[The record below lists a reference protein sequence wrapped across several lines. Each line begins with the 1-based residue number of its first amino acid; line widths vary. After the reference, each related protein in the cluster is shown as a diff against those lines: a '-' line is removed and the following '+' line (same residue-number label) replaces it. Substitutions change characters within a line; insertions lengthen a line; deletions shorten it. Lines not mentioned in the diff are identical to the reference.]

1 MAKILLALAAAA
13 ALLPV
18 ATAHAA
24 GVNAGSETVTR
35 GPVTATLSWEQGD
48 TNPQNTTLTIA
59 RNGMTAFQKRIDR
72 VCGAG
77 CERLPADADG
87 FQLTDLDGDGE
98 PEVVVLDANDG
109 VCCETLGVFD
119 FRPGAG
125 TYGQLARDWAVP
137 VDVEDIDGDGTT
149 EIAGEDARFVH
160 VVAHHDGWFLPTQ
173 IFRYERPGGVPQLTD
188 RTRDFPQRLR
198 GDAKLAKLL
207 ITAANRGDKD
217 AGNFVATYVADEFL
231 LDHGKVGLREFDRA
245 ARSGI
250 LGNHRQATAFRRR
263 LLGFLDRFGY
273 R

>member
-1 MAKILLALAAAA
+1 MAKILLALAATA
-13 ALLPV
+13 ALITA
-18 ATAHAA
+18 ATAQAA
-24 GVNAGSETVTR
+24 GVNAGSETVSR
-35 GPVTATLSWEQGD
+35 GPVTATLTWEQGD

-59 RNGMTAFQKRIDR
+59 RGGATAFQQRIDR

-98 PEVVVLDANDG
+98 PEVVVLDTNDG
-109 VCCETLGVFD
+109 VCCETMGVFD

-149 EIAGEDARFVH
+149 EIAGEDSRFTHLVP
-160 VVAHHDGWFLPTQ
+160 HHDGWYLPPQ
-173 IFRYERPGGVPQLTD
+173 IFSYERPGGVPQLTD
-188 RTRDFPQRLR
+188 RTRDFPQKVRD
-198 GDAKLAKLL
+198 DAKLAKLL
-207 ITAANRGDKD
+207 ITAVDRGDKD
-217 AGNFVATYVADEFL
+217 AGNFVAAYVADEFL
-231 LDHGKVGLREFDRA
+231 LDHGQVGLREFDRA

-250 LGNHRQATAFRRR
+250 LGSHRQAKTLRRR
-263 LLGFLDRFGY
+263 LLSALDRFGY